1 MNDLNTVPNTGTF
14 GEAIGKVN
22 TNFMALVQAIREL
35 EYQTRDSKGIYVSV
49 DDLPTNSK
57 QGDWAFVLGTGGTF
71 PATLYTHN
79 GTAWSATS
87 QTWTPASTIEQHFAT
102 AELLND
108 TSIVHEVK
116 PDSTGL
122 VTSGAVANEL
132 YGGNKLLSP
141 VDTHSGY
148 VYNGNVS
155 GTAKGYWTTSSGWNS
170 KIYDVTEL
178 AGKTLTVLG
187 AKRSQSYSYIFCRD
201 YTLIPANSTAFNND
215 ATGWTENKI
224 TVLSA
229 RGANG
234 NVLYSNSAL
243 QVPAVPSGA
252 SHVYLIIAGY
262 TGLPASATT
271 YVAGALERKQDLLV
285 FDDTPIE
292 DSVKPVK
299 SGGILLAINEAMNT
313 SKYGETALVSKMT
326 GKYLY
331 GSKDATEIYWA
342 SDSSYS
348 TYIFD
353 VTNYAG
359 KSVTVYQTNHNNN
372 NVYKVLSDIIPS
384 SYNSSSNK
392 YDISEKQLAH
402 YTAGNVSTAVAKNS
416 RTIALTSS
424 VITEHVNNG
433 GSLYLY
439 VCLHNNYEQADLRK
453 TLGWSNGKQDALTFD
468 DDPMKDSDNPVKSG
482 GVFGMVA
489 PLRDILN
496 GTDCLVKVLKGKRL
510 YGSKTSTS
518 VKFETETGATY
529 GTFNCYIFDV
539 TAFVGSSVSFFY
551 SKRSNSSD
559 YKLVKDWT
567 VIGTS
572 STDISDVLLSGGSA
586 NTSNVSASSSN
597 KFSTEINLTSAAVVE
612 QAQVGKVYLIVNLRN
627 DYEQKSIKST
637 AGMGE
642 RLDELEG
649 KGQIWVEEEKNR
661 IVSLLKKKLGH
672 EILIIGFNT
681 DQHIRQSSRETYT
694 DPVLRGLNALRKMA
708 AEVPFSL
715 ICLGGDAAGYGSET
729 TQARVDADVMDV
741 INAVDTDKCPVV
753 CMTGNHDA
761 GQNVGW
767 SNVDGINMYNTS
779 LKRNVVRRQLDGFRY
794 RSTNCYIDD
803 AAQQIR
809 YIFLDPWAR
818 AEGMSSGD
826 GKKIRVMSSLL
837 TEALADDKLVDNEQ
851 HWGVI
856 IFSHNVI
863 PAGVSGNSYDAIS
876 ASTDIWTNIIKPR
889 MTAGVKILACFNGH
903 GHRDTQG
910 VLDGINFIQTQN
922 AQSRE
927 VSDTNSFDG
936 KKHTKTVGTEKE
948 TSFDVFVIDQTDSK
962 IYAYRYGAG
971 PDRVFHFGQTAGI
984 SLCVLTG
991 TVTVDGVVA
1000 TGTITASYHNVVYS
1014 ATLDENGGYAFNFLC
1029 PECDWEL
1036 TFALDEEEYTYTYAA
1051 VEGEQTYD
1059 IEITTSS

>member
-1 MNDLNTVPNTGTF
+1 
-14 GEAIGKVN
+14 
-22 TNFMALVQAIREL
+22 
-35 EYQTRDSKGIYVSV
+35 
-49 DDLPTNSK
+49 
-57 QGDWAFVLGTGGTF
+57 
-71 PATLYTHN
+71 
-79 GTAWSATS
+79 
-87 QTWTPASTIEQHFAT
+87 
-102 AELLND
+102 
-108 TSIVHEVK
+108 
-116 PDSTGL
+116 
-122 VTSGAVANEL
+122 
-132 YGGNKLLSP
+132 
-141 VDTHSGY
+141 
-148 VYNGNVS
+148 
-155 GTAKGYWTTSSGWNS
+155 
-170 KIYDVTEL
+170 
-178 AGKTLTVLG
+178 
-187 AKRSQSYSYIFCRD
+187 
-201 YTLIPANSTAFNND
+201 
-215 ATGWTENKI
+215 
-224 TVLSA
+224 
-229 RGANG
+229 
-234 NVLYSNSAL
+234 
-243 QVPAVPSGA
+243 
-252 SHVYLIIAGY
+252 
-262 TGLPASATT
+262 
-271 YVAGALERKQDLLV
+271 
-285 FDDTPIE
+285 
-292 DSVKPVK
+292 
-299 SGGILLAINEAMNT
+299 
-313 SKYGETALVSKMT
+313 
-326 GKYLY
+326 
-331 GSKDATEIYWA
+331 
-342 SDSSYS
+342 
-348 TYIFD
+348 
-353 VTNYAG
+353 
-359 KSVTVYQTNHNNN
+359 
-372 NVYKVLSDIIPS
+372 
-384 SYNSSSNK
+384 
-392 YDISEKQLAH
+392 
-402 YTAGNVSTAVAKNS
+402 
-416 RTIALTSS
+416 
-424 VITEHVNNG
+424 
-433 GSLYLY
+433 
-439 VCLHNNYEQADLRK
+439 
-453 TLGWSNGKQDALTFD
+453 
-468 DDPMKDSDNPVKSG
+468 
-482 GVFGMVA
+482 
-489 PLRDILN
+489 
-496 GTDCLVKVLKGKRL
+496 
-510 YGSKTSTS
+510 
-518 VKFETETGATY
+518 
-529 GTFNCYIFDV
+529 
-539 TAFVGSSVSFFY
+539 
-551 SKRSNSSD
+551 
-559 YKLVKDWT
+559 
-567 VIGTS
+567 
-572 STDISDVLLSGGSA
+572 
-586 NTSNVSASSSN
+586 
-597 KFSTEINLTSAAVVE
+597 
-612 QAQVGKVYLIVNLRN
+612 
-627 DYEQKSIKST
+627 
-637 AGMGE
+637 
-642 RLDELEG
+642 
-649 KGQIWVEEEKNR
+649 
-661 IVSLLKKKLGH
+661 
-672 EILIIGFNT
+672 
-681 DQHIRQSSRETYT
+681 
-694 DPVLRGLNALRKMA
+694 MA